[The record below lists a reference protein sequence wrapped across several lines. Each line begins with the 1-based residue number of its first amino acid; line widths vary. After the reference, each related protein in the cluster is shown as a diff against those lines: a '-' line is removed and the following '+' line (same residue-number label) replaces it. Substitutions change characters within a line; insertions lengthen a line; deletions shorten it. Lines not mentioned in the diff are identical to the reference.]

1 MINIIKNIAG
11 LLLLL
16 SSATYAHAQTA
27 DIILFNGKIF
37 TSDEKN
43 LYVNALAIK
52 GNKIL
57 ATGTS
62 ESVDKY
68 RGTNTQWIDLKGKT
82 VTPGF
87 NDAHYHLEDGFNA
100 RTIRFSSM
108 DPSWETLLDSLRIIS
123 SQMKNGEWIQA
134 KIGPSIA
141 NSPGANRVA
150 LDSITTSHP
159 VRLLSFW
166 GHVGIYNTIG
176 LKSMGISETQAE
188 PKGGRYERMP
198 DGVTLTGKCFEWN
211 AIVPGYSKL
220 TSFRD
225 DDAFIG
231 YLKGISQAFL
241 HLGITSVQNMCTGAT
256 AAEYIKYFKIAGLPF
271 RLRLIRWGYISPEG
285 NMLVPGSDLPPNDKD
300 LPLLSVFGT
309 KWLLDGTPIEGGA
322 AVTEGYV
329 YNPKHVGYLNFSR
342 ENIRS
347 FLDEGLKRN
356 DQLCFHVAGDS
367 TLNTVID
374 VMEKM
379 NVDWKPKRV
388 RIEHGDGL
396 LPAQFENAKKLG
408 IIVVQ
413 NPSHFDKNSISLLRG
428 NMSKTGFRFLSL
440 LKAGIPVAI
449 GSDGPFNP
457 FLNIML
463 AVTDPPFPDEAMSR
477 EQAVIAYT
485 LTSAYAEFQE
495 EKKGTLTAGKLA
507 DLAVLS
513 QDIFTVPVR
522 QLLNTRSVLTIIDGK
537 IAFKEE

>member
-1 MINIIKNIAG
+1 MKNITG
-11 LLLLL
+11 LLVVLF
-16 SSATYAHAQTA
+16 SIMGSYAQTA

-43 LYVNALAIK
+43 LYVNALAIN

-57 ATGTS
+57 ATGTN
-62 ESVDKY
+62 ELVDKY
-68 RGTNTQWIDLKGKT
+68 KGTNTQRIDLQGKT

-87 NDAHYHLEDGFNA
+87 NDAHYHLESGFKGRSIA
-100 RTIRFSSM
+100 FKTM
-108 DPSWETLLDSLRIIS
+108 DPSWESVLDSLRIIS
-123 SQMKNGEWIQA
+123 SQLKNGEWIQA
-134 KIGPSIA
+134 TIGPSIA
-141 NSPGANRVA
+141 NSPGANRFA

-166 GHVGIYNTIG
+166 GHVGIYNTPG

-188 PKGGRYERMP
+188 PKGGRYERTA
-198 DGVTLTGKCFEWN
+198 DGITITGKCFEWN
-211 AIVPGYSKL
+211 AIIPGGYSKL
-220 TSFRD
+220 TSNRD
-225 DDAFIG
+225 DVAFVG
-231 YLKGISQAFL
+231 YMKGISQAFL
-241 HLGITSVQNMCTGAT
+241 HFGITSVQNMCTGAT
-256 AAEYIKYFKIAGLPF
+256 ADEYIKYWKMAGLPF

-285 NMLVPGSDLPPNDKD
+285 SLLIPGKDLPRSVDG

-322 AVTEGYV
+322 AVTEGYI
-329 YNPKHVGYLNFSR
+329 YNPKHVGYLNFSK
-342 ENIRS
+342 ENIQS
-347 FLDEGLKRN
+347 FFEEALKRN
-356 DQLCFHVAGDS
+356 DQICFHIAGDS
-367 TLNTVID
+367 TLNTVIG

-379 NVDWKPKRV
+379 NVNWATKRV

-396 LPAQFENAKKLG
+396 LPAQFTNAKNLG

-413 NPSHFDKNSISLLRG
+413 NPTHFDRKSISLLG
-428 NMSKTGFRFLSL
+428 ENMSTTGFRFLSL

-463 AVTDPPFPDEAMSR
+463 ATTDPAFPDEAMTR

-485 LTSAYAEFQE
+485 LTSAYAEFAE
-495 EKKGTLTAGKLA
+495 DKKGSLVPGKLA

-513 QDIFTVPVR
+513 QDIFSIPAQ
-522 QLLNTRSVLTIIDGK
+522 QLLQTRSVMTMVDGK
-537 IAFKEE
+537 IVFKE

>member
-1 MINIIKNIAG
+1 MRNITG
-11 LLLLL
+11 LLVLLF
-16 SSATYAHAQTA
+16 SINCTYAQTA

-37 TSDEKN
+37 TSDEHN
-43 LYVNALAIK
+43 LYVAALAIK

-62 ESVDKY
+62 ESVNRY
-68 RGTNTQWIDLKGKT
+68 GGTNTQRIDLQGKT

-87 NDAHYHLEDGFNA
+87 NDAHYHLESGFKA
-100 RTIRFSSM
+100 REIGFTSM
-108 DPSWETLLDSLRIIS
+108 DPSWQSLLDSLKIIS
-123 SQMKNGEWIQA
+123 RQLKDGEWIQA
-134 KIGPSIA
+134 TIGPSIA
-141 NSPGANRVA
+141 NSPAANRFA

-166 GHVGIYNTIG
+166 GHVGIYNTTG
-176 LKSMGISETQAE
+176 LKLMGIAETQPE
-188 PKGGRYERMP
+188 PKGGRYERMR
-198 DGVTLTGKCFEWN
+198 DGITLTGKCFEWN
-211 AIVPGYSKL
+211 AIISDYSKL

-225 DDAFIG
+225 DDAFVR

-241 HLGITSVQNMCTGAT
+241 HLGITSVQNMCTGGT
-256 AAEYIKYFKIAGLPF
+256 AADYVKYWKMAGLPF
-271 RLRLIRWGYISPEG
+271 RLRLIRWGYITPNG
-285 NMLVPGSDLPPNDKD
+285 DMVVPGKDLPRYDDD

-342 ENIRS
+342 ENIES
-347 FLDEGLKRN
+347 FFEEALKRN
-356 DQLCFHVAGDS
+356 DQICFHVAGDS
-367 TLNTVID
+367 TMNTVID
-374 VMEKM
+374 VMEKLK
-379 NVDWKPKRV
+379 VSWASKRV

-396 LPAQFENAKKLG
+396 LPARFANAKNLG
-408 IIVVQ
+408 LIVVQ

-428 NMSKTGFRFLSL
+428 NMSRTGYRFRSL
-440 LKAGIPVAI
+440 LDAGIPVAI

-495 EKKGTLTAGKLA
+495 DKKGTLTAGKLA

-513 QDIFTVPVR
+513 QDIFTVPVQ
-522 QLLNTRSVLTIIDGK
+522 QLPKTRSVLTIVDGK
-537 IAFKEE
+537 IIFKE

>member
-1 MINIIKNIAG
+1 MKNITG
-11 LLLLL
+11 LLVLLF
-16 SSATYAHAQTA
+16 SMTSCYAQSA

-37 TSDEKN
+37 TSDEKG

-52 GNKIL
+52 GNQIL
-57 ATGTS
+57 ATGTN
-62 ESVDKY
+62 ESIDKY
-68 RGTNTQWIDLKGKT
+68 GGTNTQRIDLQGKT

-87 NDAHYHLEDGFNA
+87 NDAHYHLGDGFKA
-100 RTIRFSSM
+100 RNILFKTM
-108 DPSWETLLDSLRIIS
+108 DPSWESLLDSLREIS
-123 SQMKNGEWIQA
+123 GQLKNGEWVQA
-134 KIGPSIA
+134 TIGPSIA
-141 NSPGANRVA
+141 NSPGANRFA

-159 VRLLSFW
+159 IRLLAFW
-166 GHVGIYNTIG
+166 GHVGIYNTAG
-176 LKSMGISETQAE
+176 LKAMGISETQAE
-188 PKGGRYERMP
+188 PKGGRYERKT
-198 DGVTLTGKCFEWN
+198 DGITLTGKCFEWN
-211 AIVPGYSKL
+211 AIIPGGYGKL
-220 TSFRD
+220 TSNRD
-225 DDAFIG
+225 DAAFVG

-256 AAEYIKYFKIAGLPF
+256 AEEYIKYWEMAGLPF

-285 NMLVPGSDLPPNDKD
+285 SLLVPGKDLPRSVDG

-342 ENIRS
+342 EDIKS
-347 FLDEGLKRN
+347 FFEEALKRN

-367 TLNTVID
+367 TLNIVLDIMAQMD
-374 VMEKM
+374 
-379 NVDWKPKRV
+379 VDWRSKRV

-396 LPAQFENAKKLG
+396 LPAQFTNAKNLG

-413 NPSHFDKNSISLLRG
+413 NPAHFDKNIVLLRG

-463 AVTDPPFPDEAMSR
+463 ATTDPAFPDQAMTR

-485 LTSAYAEFQE
+485 LTSAYAEFAE
-495 EKKGTLTAGKLA
+495 EKKGSLVPGKLA

-513 QDIFTVPVR
+513 QDIFSVPAQ
-522 QLLNTRSVLTIIDGK
+522 QLMQTRSVMTIVDGK
-537 IAFKEE
+537 IVFKE

>member
-1 MINIIKNIAG
+1 MRNIIG
-11 LLLLL
+11 PLVLLF
-16 SSATYAHAQTA
+16 SINCGYAQTA
-27 DIILFNGKIF
+27 DIILFNGKVF
-37 TSDEKN
+37 TSDEKG

-52 GNKIL
+52 GNSIL
-57 ATGTS
+57 ATGTN

-68 RGTNTQWIDLKGKT
+68 GGKNTQRIDLQGKT

-87 NDAHYHLEDGFNA
+87 NDAHYNLADGFKA
-100 RTIRFSSM
+100 RGIQFKSM
-108 DPSWETLLDSLRIIS
+108 DPSWESLLDSIRIIS
-123 SQMKNGEWIQA
+123 SQLKNGEWIQA
-134 KIGPSIA
+134 TIGPSIA
-141 NSPGANRVA
+141 NSPGSNRFA

-166 GHVGIYNTIG
+166 GHVGIYNTPG
-176 LKSMGISETQAE
+176 LKSMGISLTQAE

-198 DGVTLTGKCFEWN
+198 DGITLTGKCFEWN
-211 AIVPGYSKL
+211 AIISDYSKL
-220 TSFRD
+220 TEFRD
-225 DDAFIG
+225 GDAFVG
-231 YLKGISQAFL
+231 YLKGISMAFL
-241 HLGITSVQNMCTGAT
+241 HLGITSVQNMCTGGT
-256 AAEYIKYFKIAGLPF
+256 AADYIKYWKLAGLPF

-285 NMLVPGSDLPPNDKD
+285 NMLIPGKDLPRYNDA

-342 ENIRS
+342 EDIKS
-347 FLDEGLKRN
+347 FFEEALKRN

-379 NVDWKPKRV
+379 KVDWKSKRV

-396 LPAQFENAKKLG
+396 LPAQFTNAKNLG

-413 NPSHFDKNSISLLRG
+413 NPTHFDRESISLLG
-428 NMSKTGFRFLSL
+428 ENMSTTGFRFLSL
-440 LKAGIPVAI
+440 LKAGIPVAM

-463 AVTDPPFPDEAMSR
+463 ATTDPAFPDEAMSR

-485 LTSAYAEFQE
+485 LTSAYAEFAE
-495 EKKGTLTAGKLA
+495 EKKGSLVPGKLA

-513 QDIFTVPVR
+513 QDIFTVPAQ
-522 QLLNTRSVLTIIDGK
+522 QLLNTRSVLTIVDGK
-537 IAFKEE
+537 IVFKE